1 MYQYNGFGYRFAS
14 DVRLSIPALNGTVTL
29 DRPREKI
36 HVCRHETKEKP
47 PERSGGNLRMLDF
60 FRIYNEEVGFFD
72 IERGSSVDIYPF
84 EGVDDPILEMWL
96 LGCVMAVLLHQRGFV
111 ILHACALQVNGQNVA
126 LIGESG
132 MGKSTMTAAMLA
144 QGYEFIVDDLVAI
157 DVSGPQPMILPGFPM
172 LKLTEE
178 IATRFGFDLD
188 SSLGRHPYK
197 GKLFFHAQP
206 VSDDPLPLHH
216 LLFLDRMDEPG
227 MEFRRLSSREAFFE
241 AVKNTLPTR
250 WGCPSDRRHFEL
262 CSALG
267 AQLPFTVFR
276 RNFDLDKIS
285 SQVHAVADYLGG
297 APGNLS

>member
-1 MYQYNGFGYRFAS
+1 MSVGM
-14 DVRLSIPALNGTVTL
+14 
-29 DRPREKI
+29 RPRKSLPKDP
-36 HVCRHETKEKP
+36 V
-47 PERSGGNLRMLDF
+47 G
-60 FRIYNEEVGFFD
+60 IYGCLISFGSTTRKLVFFD

-144 QGYEFIVDDLVAI
+144 QGYDFIVDDLVAI

-241 AVKNTLPTR
+241 AGKEYPADTLGLSQRP
-250 WGCPSDRRHFEL
+250 PSL
-262 CSALG
+262 
-267 AQLPFTVFR
+267 
-276 RNFDLDKIS
+276 
-285 SQVHAVADYLGG
+285 
-297 APGNLS
+297 